1 MSNQYKSS
9 TRSKRRRREALGAGI
24 TNEVEQ
30 MIQNNGFVCSRI
42 KDLTITATASILRH
56 YTKDVTTTTTT
67 KKKDSN
73 DEQPKGKKNSNND
86 SRLVIDNDE
95 KHAIKMFTKTN
106 LDILEAFKLDNQL
119 LEQFTAAESMH
130 KMTFSIFQKEC

>member
-1 MSNQYKSS
+1 
-9 TRSKRRRREALGAGI
+9 
-24 TNEVEQ
+24 

-56 YTKDVTTTTTT
+56 YTKDVTTTT
-67 KKKDSN
+67 KKKDRN
-73 DEQPKGKKNSNND
+73 DEKPKEKKNSNND

-95 KHAIKMFTKTN
+95 KHAIQMFTKTN

-130 KMTFSIFQKEC
+130 KMTFSTFRKES